1 MLIALGWMVGVLLG
15 LTGAGGGM
23 LAVPALVFSLHW
35 TVAQAAPVALMTVA
49 ASASVGAL
57 DGLRKGLARYR
68 AAIVMAL
75 AALPMSALGLMLSH
89 HISPRWLTALFILV
103 MVLAAGRLL
112 YAGAQASEGADMLI
126 CPVSP
131 DTGRFLWTPKRAV
144 AMSGF
149 GALSGLLTGLLGV
162 GGGFIMVPVL
172 RFFTDLSMAA
182 IVATSLMTVA
192 LVSSFSVFMAMGH
205 LAAQAWLPA
214 WPFMIAV
221 LLGLLCGRWLAPQL
235 PAQRVQ
241 QVFAILMLAV
251 AAALGIR
258 EFCVL
263 G

>member
-1 MLIALGWMVGVLLG
+1 MLIVLGGIVGLLLG

-35 TVAQAAPVALMTVA
+35 TVAQAAPVALMAVA
-49 ASASVGAL
+49 VSASVGAL

-68 AAIVMAL
+68 AASLMA
-75 AALPMSALGLMLSH
+75 ANALPMSALGLMLSRH
-89 HISPRWLTALFILV
+89 VPASWLTALFILV
-103 MVLAAGRLL
+103 MVLAATRLL
-112 YAGAQASEGADMLI
+112 RAGGQDGEGPERLI

-131 DTGRFLWTPKRAV
+131 ETGRFLWTPTRV
-144 AMSGF
+144 LAMSGF

-192 LVSSFSVFMAMGH
+192 LVSGFSVLMAMGH
-205 LAAQAWLPA
+205 LSVAAWLPA
-214 WPFMIAV
+214 WPFMVAV
-221 LLGLLCGRWLAPQL
+221 LVGLLAGRWLAPGL
-235 PAQRVQ
+235 PARRVQ
-241 QVFAILMLAV
+241 QAFACLMLVV
-251 AAALGIR
+251 ALALGVR

>member
-1 MLIALGWMVGVLLG
+1 MLILLGGVVGILLG

-35 TVAQAAPVALMTVA
+35 TVAQAAPVALMAVA
-49 ASASVGAL
+49 VSASVGAL

-75 AALPMSALGLMLSH
+75 TAMPMSALGLMLSH
-89 HISPRWLTALFILV
+89 YISPRWLTALFILV
-103 MVLAAGRLL
+103 MVLAALRQIRT
-112 YAGAQASEGADMLI
+112 GAQASEGAEMLI

-131 DTGRFLWTPKRAV
+131 DTGRFLWTPKRAI

-172 RFFTDLSMAA
+172 RFFTDLSLAA

-205 LAAQAWLPA
+205 LSADAWLPA
-214 WPFMIAV
+214 WPFMVAV
-221 LLGLLCGRWLAPQL
+221 LLGLLCGRWLAPQV

-241 QVFAILMLAV
+241 QGFALLMLAV

>member
-1 MLIALGWMVGVLLG
+1 MLIILGWIVGVLLG

-23 LAVPALVFSLHW
+23 LAVPALVFGLHW
-35 TVAQAAPVALMTVA
+35 TVAQAAPVALMAVA
-49 ASASVGAL
+49 VSASVGAL

-75 AALPMSALGLMLSH
+75 AALPMSALGLMLSRY
-89 HISPRWLTALFILV
+89 ISPQWLTALFVAV
-103 MVLAAGRLL
+103 MVLAALRLL
-112 YAGAQASEGADMLI
+112 HAGAQASEGAEMLI

-144 AMSGF
+144 AMCGF
-149 GALSGLLTGLLGV
+149 GAFSGLLTGLLGV

-172 RFFTDLSMAA
+172 RFFTDLSVAA

-205 LAAQAWLPA
+205 LATEAWLPA
-214 WPFMIAV
+214 WPFMLAV
-221 LLGLLCGRWLAPQL
+221 LVGLLCGRWLAPQV
-235 PAQRVQ
+235 PARRVQ
-241 QVFAILMLAV
+241 QGFAILMLIV

-258 EFCVL
+258 ECCML

>member
-1 MLIALGWMVGVLLG
+1 MLILLGWIVGLLLG

-23 LAVPALVFSLHW
+23 LAVPALVFGLHW
-35 TVAQAAPVALMTVA
+35 TVAQAAPVALMAVA
-49 ASASVGAL
+49 VSASVGAL

-75 AALPMSALGLMLSH
+75 AALPMSAFGLLLSH
-89 HISPRWLTALFILV
+89 HISPHWLTALFVTV
-103 MVLAAGRLL
+103 MVLAAVRLL
-112 YAGAQASEGADMLI
+112 RGGAHASEGAEMLV

-131 DTGRFLWTPKRAV
+131 DTGRFLWTPKRAI

-205 LAAQAWLPA
+205 LASEAWLPA
-214 WPFMIAV
+214 LPFMLAV
-221 LLGLLCGRWLAPQL
+221 VLGLLSGRWLAPHV
-235 PAQRVQ
+235 PPQRVQ
-241 QVFAILMLAV
+241 QGFAILMLIV

-258 EFCVL
+258 EFCML

>member
-1 MLIALGWMVGVLLG
+1 MLILLGWMVGVLLG

-49 ASASVGAL
+49 VSASVGAL

-68 AAIVMAL
+68 AAMVMAL
-75 AALPMSALGLMLSH
+75 AALPMSMLGLMLSH
-89 HISPRWLTALFILV
+89 HVSPRWLTALFILV
-103 MVLAAGRLL
+103 MVLAALRLL
-112 YAGAQASEGADMLI
+112 HAGAQASEGAEMLV
-126 CPVSP
+126 CPVNP

-172 RFFTDLSMAA
+172 RFFTDLSLAA

-192 LVSSFSVFMAMGH
+192 MVSSFSVLMAMGH
-205 LAAQAWLPA
+205 LSAETWLPA
-214 WPFMIAV
+214 WPFMVAV
-221 LLGLLCGRWLAPQL
+221 LLGLLCGRWLAPQV

-241 QVFAILMLAV
+241 QGFAILMLAV

-258 EFCVL
+258 ELCVL

>member
-1 MLIALGWMVGVLLG
+1 MLILLGGVVGILLG

-35 TVAQAAPVALMTVA
+35 TVAQAAPVALMAVA
-49 ASASVGAL
+49 VSASVGAL

-75 AALPMSALGLMLSH
+75 TAMPMSALGLMLSH

-103 MVLAAGRLL
+103 MVLAALRLL
-112 YAGAQASEGADMLI
+112 RSGAQASEGAEMLI

-131 DTGRFLWTPKRAV
+131 DTGRFLWTPKRAI

-172 RFFTDLSMAA
+172 RFFTDLSLAA

-205 LAAQAWLPA
+205 LSAEAWLPA
-214 WPFMIAV
+214 WPFMVAV
-221 LLGLLCGRWLAPQL
+221 LLGLLCGRWLAPQV
-235 PAQRVQ
+235 PAQWVQ
-241 QVFAILMLAV
+241 QGFAMLMLAV

>member
-1 MLIALGWMVGVLLG
+1 MLIVLGWIVGVLLG

-35 TVAQAAPVALMTVA
+35 TVAQAAPVALMAVA
-49 ASASVGAL
+49 VSASVGAL

-68 AAIVMAL
+68 AAIVMVL
-75 AALPMSALGLMLSH
+75 AALPMSAIGLMLSH
-89 HISPRWLTALFILV
+89 HVSPRWLTALFILV
-103 MVLAAGRLL
+103 MVLAAVRLL
-112 YAGAQASEGADMLI
+112 RSGAQAGEDAEMLI
-126 CPVSP
+126 CPINP
-131 DTGRFLWTPKRAV
+131 DTGRFVWTSTRVV

-192 LVSSFSVFMAMGH
+192 MVSGFSVLMAIGH
-205 LAAQAWLPA
+205 LSVATWLPA
-214 WPFMIAV
+214 WPFMLAV
-221 LLGLLCGRWLAPQL
+221 LLGLLCGRWLAPHV

-241 QVFAILMLAV
+241 QGFAILMLVV

-258 EFCVL
+258 EFCML